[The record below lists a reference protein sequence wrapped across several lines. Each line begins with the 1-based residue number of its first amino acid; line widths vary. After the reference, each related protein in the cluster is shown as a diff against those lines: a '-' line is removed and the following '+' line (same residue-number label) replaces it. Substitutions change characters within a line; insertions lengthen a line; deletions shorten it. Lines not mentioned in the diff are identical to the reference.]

1 MAVFH
6 RRPVPFA
13 AVLTVAA
20 AMTAAPAAGAAPS
33 SFRTSFETTDPAP
46 TWENTPETPAKG
58 VVPGAGEITPTAA
71 TDHDLATTWQVPSA
85 HGTLTADLSG
95 TYKYFKLDLAAAPGA
110 AKTSVAEVELL
121 GHR

>member
-1 MAVFH
+1 M
-6 RRPVPFA
+6 
-13 AVLTVAA
+13 AA
-20 AMTAAPAAGAAPS
+20 AMIAAPAASAAPS

-46 TWENTPETPAKG
+46 TWENTLDRRQAQTFPWRQETRVFTPA
-58 VVPGAGEITPTAA
+58 
-71 TDHDLATTWQVPSA
+71 QN
-85 HGTLTADLSG
+85 G